1 MPCDLP
7 QFVYAW
13 LGNDH
18 TFGLSAGYPN
28 PGIMMAV
35 NDEAT
40 GMLLDG
46 ISHSP
51 IWASSLV
58 IVIED
63 DPSTGQDHVDM
74 HRSIALFASPWVKR
88 GYVSHGHYDV
98 ASLHKL
104 MAHIFGKPYRNA
116 EIANARPAARHV
128 HVDAGLHPV
137 RVRAPQLQRS
147 SCNPAGTKGARRAEK
162 WDFSEPDDQPG
173 LGEQI
178 REAMRGLK

>member
-1 MPCDLP
+1 MK
-7 QFVYAW
+7 QFTYAW

-18 TFGLSAGYPN
+18 TFGLSPGYPN
-28 PGIMMAV
+28 PAIMMAV

-51 IWASSLV
+51 EWPSTLV
-58 IVIED
+58 VVIED

-98 ASLHKL
+98 SSLHKL
-104 MAHIFGKPYRNA
+104 FASVFGKPYPNA
-116 EIANARPAARHV
+116 EVANAALPLDVFTSTPSYAPFEYVPRTYA
-128 HVDAGLHPV
+128 DA
-137 RVRAPQLQRS
+137 
-147 SCNPAGTKGARRAEK
+147 SCNPAGTQEGTLASR
-162 WDFSEPDDQPG
+162 WDFSHPDEQPG
-173 LGEQI
+173 LGEQLG
-178 REAMRGLK
+178 RYLRALK